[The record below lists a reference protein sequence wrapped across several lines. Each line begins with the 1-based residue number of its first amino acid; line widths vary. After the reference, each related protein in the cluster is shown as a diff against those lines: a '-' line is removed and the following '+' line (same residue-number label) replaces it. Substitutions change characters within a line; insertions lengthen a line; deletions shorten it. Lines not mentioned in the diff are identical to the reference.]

1 MRRKAITPLISTVLL
16 LVFAIGLGTL
26 VMSWGNSSYKES
38 CDFVEIAITEL
49 AGKKQICLA
58 DSDLKAV
65 IENNGY
71 AEISG
76 MQLVMVLND
85 AVITKQYP
93 TDIKPGEIKH
103 LTMQTDIS
111 AVSKILK
118 IRLIPQIDKLC
129 VNKRV
134 EIERIGECED
144 EY

>member
-26 VMSWGNSSYKES
+26 VMSWGNSSYKE

-58 DSDLKAV
+58 DSNLKAV

-71 AEISG
+71 AEIRG
-76 MQLVMVLND
+76 MELVMVLND
-85 AVITKQYP
+85 AVIIKQYP
-93 TDIKPGEIKH
+93 ADIKPGEIKH

-118 IRLIPQIDKLC
+118 IRLIPQIDRPC
-129 VNKRV
+129 VKKRV
-134 EIERIGECED
+134 EIEKIGECED